1 LLWTYVVSDVLID
14 LLTMIGVV
22 CKLSTTYLSLTILA
36 IGNAL
41 PDALTTIALAKQGY
55 ALMGLTGTYAG

>member
-1 LLWTYVVSDVLID
+1 LGAFSGLLWTYVVSDVLID
-14 LLTMIGVV
+14 LLTMVGVV

-41 PDALTTIALAKQGY
+41 PDALTTIALAK
-55 ALMGLTGTYAG
+55 